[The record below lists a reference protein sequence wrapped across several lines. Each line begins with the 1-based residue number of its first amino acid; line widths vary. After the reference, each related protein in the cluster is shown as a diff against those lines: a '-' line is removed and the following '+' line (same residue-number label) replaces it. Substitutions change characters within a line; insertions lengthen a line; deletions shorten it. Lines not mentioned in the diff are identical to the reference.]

1 MSLTELNKVN
11 LPFGSIAYTKEGIV
25 VIDFNDDIELQI
37 EDTETIANAV
47 ISLTGKKLSP
57 TLILTGERNSITPEA
72 RDHELKKFNLSLADA
87 IVVTSLPTRIM
98 TMFFIKFNPPNHPYK
113 IFGDKEQ
120 AIQWL
125 HSFVSK
131 EPAMAEN

>member
-1 MSLTELNKVN
+1 MSLTEINKVE
-11 LPFGSIAYTKEGIV
+11 LPFGSIAYTVEGIV

-37 EDTETIANAV
+37 EDTETIASTV
-47 ISLTGKKLSP
+47 ISLTGKRLSP

-72 RDHELKKFNLSLADA
+72 RDHELRKYNLSLADA

-113 IFGDKEQ
+113 IFADKEQ

-125 HSFVSK
+125 HTFVKK
-131 EPAMAEN
+131 EPALED